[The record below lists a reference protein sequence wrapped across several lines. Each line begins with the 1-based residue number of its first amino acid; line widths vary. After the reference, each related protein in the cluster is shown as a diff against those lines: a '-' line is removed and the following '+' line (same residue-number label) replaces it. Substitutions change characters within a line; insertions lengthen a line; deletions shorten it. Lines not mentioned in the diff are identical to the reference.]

1 MHRFTILL
9 SISLLAGDARA
20 QGVKPV
26 PADTLFYSVVSSGKN
41 VAGSHKAW
49 RDADGVHFFFEFN
62 DRGRGPKL
70 VEDVKL
76 NPAGLPVSLLVRGN
90 DYLKN
95 RVDERFSAENG
106 QASWK
111 GTAEHDSARSGGFY
125 VSLDGTPGEMALL
138 ANALLK
144 ARENR
149 LPLLPSGEATIERGV
164 TRSLSS
170 EGKTVR
176 ATQYLIS
183 GIDYSPRP
191 VWLDDSGELFASGSS
206 WQITIRKGWE
216 SSIDELL
223 TAQNSIENARLAKLA
238 AGLRSKPS
246 GAVLFR
252 NARLFD
258 SETGR
263 MLDNMSVVVSGNRI
277 TTVGSSSA
285 VVTPPNAQVI
295 DVHGRTLMPGLW
307 DMHVHIEDFEG
318 MQHIASGVT
327 SVRDMANDTD
337 ELMRRKARFDEG
349 SLIGP
354 RVTMAGII
362 EGVDPLA
369 APTSVRVDTEEK
381 ARAAVDNYA
390 KLGYVQIKVYSSV
403 KPELVPAIID
413 QAHKRGLR
421 VSGHVPAFMTAEQV
435 VKLGFDELQ
444 HANFL
449 FLNFWADSVKDT
461 RAMLRFTAV
470 AERASTLD
478 LSSQRV
484 REFVK
489 LLKDS
494 GVVVDPTVNIFENF
508 FVARAGQV
516 APGYV
521 AVAERLPAA
530 VRRGLLAGGLQ
541 VPEGKD
547 SVYRAALPAVLRM
560 IKLMY
565 DAGVPIVAGTDGPA
579 GIALH
584 RELELYSMAGIPNA
598 EVLRIATLGAARIM
612 KMDDSVGV
620 IAKGKL
626 ADLIIVDGDPLKN
639 MSDIRRVSL
648 TMKDGVIYDA
658 AKVNA
663 AMGVKPIR

>member
-76 NPAGLPVSLLVRGN
+76 NPAGLPVSLLVTGN

-95 RVDERFSAENG
+95 RVDERFSDENG

-191 VWLDDSGELFASGSS
+191 VWLDDSGELFAWGST
-206 WQITIRKGWE
+206 WRMTIRKGWE
-216 SSIDELL
+216 SRIAELAA
-223 TAQNSIENARLAKLA
+223 AQDSVQQARLSRLA
-238 AGLRSKPS
+238 RELSTKP
-246 GAVLFR
+246 GGPVLFR

-258 SETGR
+258 SESGR
-263 MLDNMSVVVSGNRI
+263 MLDNMSVVVSANRI
-277 TTVGSSSA
+277 TAVGPSATVQA
-285 VVTPPNAQVI
+285 PPNSQVI
-295 DVHGRTLMPGLW
+295 DVRGRTLMPGLW
-307 DMHVHIEDFEG
+307 DMHVHIEDVEG
-318 MQHIASGVT
+318 MAHIAAGVT
-327 SVRDMANDTD
+327 SVRDMAGDTD
-337 ELMRRKARFDEG
+337 ELMRIKARFADG
-349 SLIGP
+349 SAIGP
-354 RVTMAGII
+354 RITLAGII
-362 EGVDPLA
+362 EGVGPLA
-369 APTSVRVDTEEK
+369 GPTAVLVETEEQ
-381 ARAAVDNYA
+381 ARQAVDNYA
-390 KLGYVQIKVYSSV
+390 KLGYVQVKVYSSI
-403 KPELVPAIID
+403 KPELVPAIVD

-449 FLNFWADSVKDT
+449 FLNFWGDSIKDT
-461 RAMLRFTAV
+461 RTPVRFTAV
-470 AERASTLD
+470 AERASGLD
-478 LSSQRV
+478 LTSPRV

-489 LLKDS
+489 LVKDR
-494 GVVVDPTVNIFENF
+494 GVVLDPTVNIFENF
-508 FVARAGQV
+508 FVARLGQV
-516 APGYV
+516 SPGYS
-521 AVAERLPAA
+521 AVADHLPTV
-530 VRRGLLAGGLQ
+530 VRRGLLSGGLP

-560 IKLMY
+560 IKMMY
-565 DAGVPIVAGTDGPA
+565 DAGVPIVAGTDASP

-584 RELELYSMAGIPNA
+584 RELELYSQAGIPNA
-598 EVLRIATLGAARIM
+598 EVLRIATLGAARVL

-626 ADLIIVDGDPLKN
+626 ADLIIVDGDPVKN
-639 MSDIRRVSL
+639 ISDIRRVSL
-648 TMKDGVIYDA
+648 TMKNGVIYDP